1 MVNISPL
8 TSSRFDSFETQVGG
22 AKTFWMNLLC
32 TWAACSK
39 TIWSILCVCYEFW
52 PFTVWTHYCL
62 ELTCSIE
69 VGLIL
74 CVIYCIRE
82 TLRDLEWQER
92 GGSWSERGHGEHR
105 PPPPRSLLLRVTDSA
120 DKRLRW
126 RIEPALSRD
135 FPSRQLRFDLQR
147 RDEDHELT
155 CWQHA
160 HTRVQMHRGNTSVL
174 RWRSIRAHGSSH
186 TATYITVSQLS
197 VQKCA

>member
-32 TWAACSK
+32 TWTVCSK
-39 TIWSILCVCYEFW
+39 TIWSTLCVCYEFW

-62 ELTCSIE
+62 ELACSIE

-92 GGSWSERGHGEHR
+92 GGSWSERRHTCTVNTG
-105 PPPPRSLLLRVTDSA
+105 LLP
-120 DKRLRW
+120 
-126 RIEPALSRD
+126 PALSFSEWLIVLTKD
-135 FPSRQLRFDLQR
+135 CDEELNLHSPGIFPAGNWDSICSA
-147 RDEDHELT
+147 E
-155 CWQHA
+155 
-160 HTRVQMHRGNTSVL
+160 TRTMN
-174 RWRSIRAHGSSH
+174 
-186 TATYITVSQLS
+186 
-197 VQKCA
+197 